1 MPRKPVP
8 PSVVP
13 VSTGNASAA
22 AAPAAAEAVPAVIA
36 KSATSHLFARSKEE
50 RRSALTHEQI
60 ASDLDAFA
68 RSGGKIEVLGT
79 TFTFKSIKA
88 GPLKPSAATEDASKA
103 SSDPPSTPPRDP
115 QDR

>member
-13 VSTGNASAA
+13 APAGNVSAA
-22 AAPAAAEAVPAVIA
+22 GAPAAAEAVPAAIA
-36 KSATSHLFARSKEE
+36 KSATSHVFARSKEE

-68 RSGGKIEVLGT
+68 RAGGKIEVLGT

-88 GPLKPSAATEDASKA
+88 GPVQPNAAAEDASKT
-103 SSDPPSTPPRDP
+103 SSKPSSTPSHDP
-115 QDR
+115 KDS